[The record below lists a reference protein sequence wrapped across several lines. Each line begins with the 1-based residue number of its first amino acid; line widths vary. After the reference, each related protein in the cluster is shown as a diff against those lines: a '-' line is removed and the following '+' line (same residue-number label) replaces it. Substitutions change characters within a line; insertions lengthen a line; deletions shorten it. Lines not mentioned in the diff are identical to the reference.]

1 MSNPLRAPWITASIV
16 ASLTMGTAALA
27 DAPRT
32 APSGATIALSDDE
45 REAALEAGATR
56 AAQELPINGL
66 DRKVHGEVGME
77 IGTGG
82 YRAMYGTAVVPIGQT
97 GYAQFSF
104 MNGQMGR
111 LRR

>member
-1 MSNPLRAPWITASIV
+1 MSFPLRAFSIA
-16 ASLTMGTAALA
+16 ASLSLAASALA
-27 DAPRT
+27 DVPRAAT
-32 APSGATIALSDDE
+32 SGATIALSDEE

-77 IGTGG
+77 VGTGG
-82 YRAMYGTAVVPIGQT
+82 YRAMYGTTVVPLGQT

-104 MNGQMGR
+104 ETGQMGR
-111 LRR
+111 FRR

>member
-1 MSNPLRAPWITASIV
+1 MSLPLRALSIV
-16 ASLTMGTAALA
+16 ASLALGTSALA
-27 DAPRT
+27 DVPRT
-32 APSGATIALSDDE
+32 ASSGGTVALSEDE

-77 IGTGG
+77 VGTGG
-82 YRAMYGTAVVPIGQT
+82 YRAMYGTAVVPLGQS

-104 MNGQMGR
+104 MTGQMGR
-111 LRR
+111 FRR

>member
-1 MSNPLRAPWITASIV
+1 MSFSLRAFSIA
-16 ASLTMGTAALA
+16 ASLALTTSALA
-27 DAPRT
+27 DTPRT
-32 APSGATIALSDDE
+32 VSSGATIALSDEE

-77 IGTGG
+77 VGTGG
-82 YRAMYGTAVVPIGQT
+82 YRAMYGTAVVPLGQT

-104 MNGQMGR
+104 ENGQMGR